1 MMQNGLKRCCATPC
15 TYSSDFDAVAVC
27 IFTPS
32 ACRQDGSNDVFEISA
47 VAKSGASSTTD
58 CLASFAQIQDG
69 AWWLPLSDSV
79 TAVTTSAATNFAEC
93 VSRCT
98 AAIDCQ
104 LVTFDYATKLC
115 SVRVSEVPR
124 LVG

>member
-1 MMQNGLKRCCATPC
+1 
-15 TYSSDFDAVAVC
+15 V
-27 IFTPS
+27 S
-32 ACRQDGSNDVFEISA
+32 ASRQDGSNDVFEVSA
-47 VAKSGASSTTD
+47 VAKPGASSTTD

-79 TAVTTSAATNFAEC
+79 TAVITNAATNFADC

-98 AAIDCQ
+98 AGIDCQ
-104 LVTFDYATKLC
+104 LVTFDYTTNLC
-115 SVRVSEVPR
+115 SVRVSEVAR